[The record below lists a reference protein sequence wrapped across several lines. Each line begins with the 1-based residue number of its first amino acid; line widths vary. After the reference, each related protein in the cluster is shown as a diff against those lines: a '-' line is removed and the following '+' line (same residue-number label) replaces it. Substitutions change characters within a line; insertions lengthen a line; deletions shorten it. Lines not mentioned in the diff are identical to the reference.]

1 MAILI
6 GLTGGIATGKS
17 TVSNMFKAEN
27 IPVVDADAIAK
38 DVVDNDPEAYEAILE
53 AFGEDVLSTDN
64 TINRNKL
71 AKRIFDDAEARK
83 TLNAI
88 VHPKV
93 IDRIATEVERLRK
106 LNHDLIV
113 VDAPLLFEAGLDK
126 TVDVTVFV
134 YARQKDQLERITNR
148 DGIDEAYAL
157 KKIKAQFPLSKKR
170 ELADYTID
178 NSKSILDT
186 KRAFTRTLEAI
197 KRKAASS

>member
-38 DVVDNDPEAYEAILE
+38 DVVAHDKDVYNAIIA
-53 AFGEDVLSTDN
+53 AFGEAVLSTDK

-71 AKRIFDDAEARK
+71 AKRIFDDNNARK

-106 LNHDLIV
+106 LNHDMIV

-148 DGIDEAYAL
+148 DGIDEGYAL

>member
-1 MAILI
+1 
-6 GLTGGIATGKS
+6 
-17 TVSNMFKAEN
+17 
-27 IPVVDADAIAK
+27 
-38 DVVDNDPEAYEAILE
+38 
-53 AFGEDVLSTDN
+53 VLATDN
-64 TINRNKL
+64 TINRNTL
-71 AKRIFDDAEARK
+71 AKRIFGDDAARK

-93 IDRIATEVERLRK
+93 IDRINTEVDHLRK
-106 LNHDLIV
+106 LNHEFIV

-126 TVDVTVFV
+126 SVDVTVFV
-134 YARQKDQLERITNR
+134 YARQKDQLDRITAR
-148 DGIDEAYAL
+148 DGIDKVYAL

-197 KRKAASS
+197 KRKAASQ

>member
-106 LNHDLIV
+106 LNHDMIV

-148 DGIDEAYAL
+148 DGIDEGYAL